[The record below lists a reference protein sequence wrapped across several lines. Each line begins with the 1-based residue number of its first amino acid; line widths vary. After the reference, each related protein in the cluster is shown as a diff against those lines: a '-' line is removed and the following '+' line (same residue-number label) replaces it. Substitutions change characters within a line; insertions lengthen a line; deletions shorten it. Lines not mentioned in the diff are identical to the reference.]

1 MLGIQ
6 LIGGTMS
13 EAIKQKVGLKD
24 ESKDQSGRQGFAKYA
39 LNEKNADRLQKSFRK
54 MRGAALKIG

>member
-1 MLGIQ
+1 
-6 LIGGTMS
+6 MS